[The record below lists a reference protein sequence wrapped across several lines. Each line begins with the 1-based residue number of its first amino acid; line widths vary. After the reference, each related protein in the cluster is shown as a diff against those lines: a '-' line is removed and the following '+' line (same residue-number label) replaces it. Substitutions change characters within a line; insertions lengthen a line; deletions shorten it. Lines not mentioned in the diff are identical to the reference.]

1 MLFFLIQKLKIFN
14 AMLHFGDQIFGL
26 EIVETTI
33 FQFEPGFVL
42 LGPYLYFAGERSI
55 CKSTKIKISLIF
67 NAMCY
72 DQVVTILRCEYAESF
87 CRIQSD

>member
-1 MLFFLIQKLKIFN
+1 MLQIVIFFIVILMNVTATTEQYDKHSNQILFFLIQKLKIFN

-55 CKSTKIKISLIF
+55 CKIHK
-67 NAMCY
+67 N
-72 DQVVTILRCEYAESF
+72 
-87 CRIQSD
+87 

>member
-1 MLFFLIQKLKIFN
+1 MLQIVIFNSHFNECFTEQYDKHSNQILFFLIQKLKIFN

-42 LGPYLYFAGERSI
+42 LGPYLCFAGERSI
-55 CKSTKIKISLIF
+55 CKIHK
-67 NAMCY
+67 N
-72 DQVVTILRCEYAESF
+72 
-87 CRIQSD
+87 

>member
-1 MLFFLIQKLKIFN
+1 MLQIVIFNSHFIATTEQYDKHSNQILFFLIQKLKIFN

-42 LGPYLYFAGERSI
+42 LGPYLCFAGERSI
-55 CKSTKIKISLIF
+55 CKIHK
-67 NAMCY
+67 N
-72 DQVVTILRCEYAESF
+72 
-87 CRIQSD
+87 

>member
-1 MLFFLIQKLKIFN
+1 MLQIVIFNSHFNECYCYYWTISNDKHSNQILFFLIQKLKIFN

-42 LGPYLYFAGERSI
+42 LGPYLCFAGERSI
-55 CKSTKIKISLIF
+55 CKIHK
-67 NAMCY
+67 N
-72 DQVVTILRCEYAESF
+72 
-87 CRIQSD
+87 